1 MECRNKDKNM
11 DDCNCTYSGCAKM
24 GLCCECVRY
33 HRIKGQLPACYFPAT
48 AERTYDRSIE
58 YFIET
63 YQKHKHL

>member
-1 MECRNKDKNM
+1 MGCLNMDKNLA
-11 DDCNCTYSGCAKM
+11 DCNCSYDCAKK

-33 HRIKGQLPACYFPAT
+33 HRTKGQMPGCYFPAA

-58 YFIET
+58 YFIKV